1 MRRLLICIA
10 AVALCA
16 AEDAPFTTPPDD
28 DLPRDALGRPI
39 PPMAAADQTGAV
51 VVREQQAM
59 QRGREQFDSLAQ
71 QLGELR
77 TRQLAA
83 EAEIEVLRGRA
94 KSALLLAAV
103 PWILVI
109 VAAAIWLLRGRR
121 PDHERA
127 EPAGEGT
134 RSIWKD
140 GASTRRVT
148 RGGAG
153 AASEVSDPFEQAAP
167 QTAAVE
173 RKDPRKST
181 VTFANPEW
189 SSQQR
194 R

>member
-1 MRRLLICIA
+1 MRRLLICLA

-16 AEDAPFTTPPDD
+16 AEDAAFTNPPDD

-39 PPMAAADQTGAV
+39 PPVAAADQTGAV
-51 VVREQQAM
+51 VAREQQAAL
-59 QRGREQFDSLAQ
+59 RGRDQFDSLAQ

-77 TRQLAA
+77 TRQMAA
-83 EAEIEVLRGRA
+83 EAEIEALRGRA

-103 PWILVI
+103 PWILVV

-121 PDHERA
+121 PAHEQA
-127 EPAGEGT
+127 GPAGEET
-134 RSIWKD
+134 QSIWKA
-140 GASTRRVT
+140 GASTRRVART
-148 RGGAG
+148 GAG
-153 AASEVSDPFEQAAP
+153 AASEVADPFEQAAP

-189 SSQQR
+189 SRQHR
-194 R
+194 G